1 MKFEDFG
8 LNETLL
14 DALFYMNFEEA
25 TEIQEKAIPHILDG
39 KDLIGCAQTGT
50 GKTAAFVLPTLNQ
63 VAEEQSDGVQVLILC
78 PTRELA
84 IQIDQQIQGIAYFTN
99 ASCYPVYG
107 GGDGVSWEAEADA
120 LKGGADII
128 VATPGRLLAHI
139 ARGYVKFD
147 TVKHLILDEAD
158 RMLDIGFYDDI
169 IKIIKQIPED
179 RQSLMFSATMAPKI
193 RDLAKQILKDPEE
206 ISVAISKPAEG
217 VTQKVYMAHE
227 SQKVALVRHI
237 LGDKEDFH
245 AIIIFCSTKKKVE
258 QLARKLTQKGYSCQG
273 ISSDYEQEAREEAL
287 SDFRSGKTRIMVAT
301 DVMSRGIDIKGID
314 LVVNYDV
321 PGDAE
326 DYVHRIGRT
335 ARAKTEGMAVT
346 LVSEDDMFKFSRI
359 ERLIERTLDK
369 EQPPAELGEGPQW
382 EEPRKGKKGRGS
394 SRPSGRSSRDG
405 DKKGRGNRKGGQR
418 SDRAPKAEGAVAG
431 SSGPNSEGSKAS
443 SGERKNDRRNDRSKG
458 KSREK
463 KPKTKYRL
471 LFESL
476 PNPKKGKLATPMPE
490 EVKAESKD

>member
-1 MKFEDFG
+1 MKKFTDFG

-14 DALFYMNFEEA
+14 DALSYMNFEEA
-25 TEIQEKAIPHILDG
+25 TEIQEKAIPTILEG

-84 IQIDQQIQGIAYFTN
+84 VQIEQQIQGIAYFTN
-99 ASCYPVYG
+99 ASCYAVYG
-107 GGDGVSWEAEADA
+107 GGDGVSWEGEADA

-169 IKIIKQIPED
+169 IKIIKTLPDE
-179 RQSLMFSATMAPKI
+179 RQSLMFSATMATKI
-193 RDLAKQILKDPEE
+193 RQLAKQILKNPEE

-217 VTQKVYMAHE
+217 VTQKVIMAHE
-227 SQKVALVRHI
+227 EQKVAVVQHV
-237 LGDKEDFH
+237 LGDKDDFNS
-245 AIIIFCSTKKKVE
+245 IIIFCSTKKKVE
-258 QLARKLTQKGYSCQG
+258 RLARKLKQKGYSCQG

-287 SDFRSGKTRIMVAT
+287 RDFRSGKTRIMVAT

-314 LVVNYDV
+314 LVMNYDV

-346 LVSEDDMFKFSRI
+346 LISQEDMFKFSKI
-359 ERLIERTLDK
+359 ERLIDRELEKD
-369 EQPPAELGEGPQW
+369 QPPTSIGIGPQW
-382 EEPRKGKKGRGS
+382 
-394 SRPSGRSSRDG
+394 RS
-405 DKKGRGNRKGGQR
+405 
-418 SDRAPKAEGAVAG
+418 P
-431 SSGPNSEGSKAS
+431 
-443 SGERKNDRRNDRSKG
+443 ERRSKG
-458 KSREK
+458 RKGQSNKKADSVKSDRSHKGSKPSKKREERK
-463 KPKTKYRL
+463 KEKSKNRL
-471 LFESL
+471 LYEAL
-476 PNPKKGKLATPMPE
+476 PNPKK
-490 EVKAESKD
+490 

>member
-1 MKFEDFG
+1 MKKFTDFG

-14 DALFYMNFEEA
+14 DALSYMNFEEA
-25 TEIQEKAIPHILDG
+25 TEIQEKAIPTILEG

-84 IQIDQQIQGIAYFTN
+84 VQIEQQIQGIAYFTN
-99 ASCYPVYG
+99 ASCYAVYG
-107 GGDGVSWEAEADA
+107 GGDGVSWEGEADA

-169 IKIIKQIPED
+169 IKIIKTLPDE
-179 RQSLMFSATMAPKI
+179 RQSLMFSATMATKI
-193 RDLAKQILKDPEE
+193 RQLAKQILKNPEE

-217 VTQKVYMAHE
+217 VTQKVIMAHE
-227 SQKVALVRHI
+227 EQKVAVVQHV
-237 LGDKEDFH
+237 LGDKDDFNS
-245 AIIIFCSTKKKVE
+245 IIIFCSTKKKVE
-258 QLARKLTQKGYSCQG
+258 RLARKLKQKGYSCQG

-287 SDFRSGKTRIMVAT
+287 RDFRSGKTRIMVAT

-314 LVVNYDV
+314 LVMNYDV

-346 LVSEDDMFKFSRI
+346 LISQEDMFKFSKI
-359 ERLIERTLDK
+359 ERLIDRELEKD
-369 EQPPAELGEGPQW
+369 QPPISIGIGPQW
-382 EEPRKGKKGRGS
+382 
-394 SRPSGRSSRDG
+394 RS
-405 DKKGRGNRKGGQR
+405 
-418 SDRAPKAEGAVAG
+418 P
-431 SSGPNSEGSKAS
+431 
-443 SGERKNDRRNDRSKG
+443 ERRSKG
-458 KSREK
+458 RKGQSNKKADSVKSDKSNKGSKPSKKREERK
-463 KPKTKYRL
+463 KEKSKNRL
-471 LFESL
+471 LYEAL
-476 PNPKKGKLATPMPE
+476 PNPKK
-490 EVKAESKD
+490 

>member
-1 MKFEDFG
+1 
-8 LNETLL
+8 
-14 DALFYMNFEEA
+14 MNFEEA
-25 TEIQEKAIPHILDG
+25 TEIQEKAIPTILEG

-84 IQIDQQIQGIAYFTN
+84 VQIEQQIQGIAYFTN
-99 ASCYPVYG
+99 ASCYAVYG
-107 GGDGVSWEAEADA
+107 GGDGVSWEGEADA

-147 TVKHLILDEAD
+147 TVRHLILDEAD

-169 IKIIKQIPED
+169 IKIIKTLPDE
-179 RQSLMFSATMAPKI
+179 RQSLMFSATMATKI
-193 RDLAKQILKDPEE
+193 RQLAKQILKNPEE

-217 VTQKVYMAHE
+217 VTQKVIMAHE
-227 SQKVALVRHI
+227 EQKVALVQHV
-237 LGDKEDFH
+237 LGDKDDFN

-258 QLARKLTQKGYSCQG
+258 RLARKLKQKGYSCQG

-287 SDFRSGKTRIMVAT
+287 RDFRSGKTRIMVAT

-314 LVVNYDV
+314 LVINYDV

-346 LVSEDDMFKFSRI
+346 LISQEDMFKFSKI
-359 ERLIERTLDK
+359 ERLIERELEKD
-369 EQPPAELGEGPQW
+369 QPPESFGIGPQW
-382 EEPRKGKKGRGS
+382 RSPERKSKGRKVQS
-394 SRPSGRSSRDG
+394 IKKTDSAKPDRSSQASKPSKQ
-405 DKKGRGNRKGGQR
+405 KKQRK
-418 SDRAPKAEGAVAG
+418 KEK
-431 SSGPNSEGSKAS
+431 SK
-443 SGERKNDRRNDRSKG
+443 N
-458 KSREK
+458 
-463 KPKTKYRL
+463 RL
-471 LFESL
+471 LYEAL
-476 PNPKKGKLATPMPE
+476 PNPKI
-490 EVKAESKD
+490 

>member
-1 MKFEDFG
+1 MKFTDFN
-8 LNETLL
+8 LSDTIL
-14 DALFYMNFEEA
+14 DALFYMNFEDA
-25 TEIQEKAIPHILDG
+25 TEIQEKAIPLILQG

-63 VAEEQSDGVQVLILC
+63 IADAPSDGVQVLILC

-128 VATPGRLLAHI
+128 VATPGRLMAHM

-147 TVKHLILDEAD
+147 TVQHLILDEAD

-169 IKIIKQIPED
+169 MKIIKSLPQK

-193 RDLAKQILKDPEE
+193 RSLAKEILNKPEE
-206 ISVAISKPAEG
+206 VSVAISKPAEG
-217 VTQKVYMAHE
+217 VTQKVYLAHE
-227 SQKVALVRHI
+227 EQKVALVRHI
-237 LGDKEDFH
+237 LGDKDDFQS
-245 AIIIFCSTKKKVE
+245 IIIFCSTKKKVE
-258 QLARKLTQKGYSCQG
+258 KLARTLHQKGYACQG
-273 ISSDYEQEAREEAL
+273 ISSDYEQEQREEAL
-287 SDFRSGKTRIMVAT
+287 SDFRSGKIRIMVAT

-314 LVVNYDV
+314 LVINYDV

-346 LVSEDDMFKFSRI
+346 LVCPDEMYKFSKI
-359 ERLIERTLDK
+359 ERLIERELDK
-369 EQPPAELGEGPQW
+369 EQPPKTLGPGPEW
-382 EEPRKGKKGRGS
+382 REPQREKGRGAKKLQGRRS
-394 SRPSGRSSRDG
+394 AVRPEGKNHQDLRRI
-405 DKKGRGNRKGGQR
+405 KPLIRIILLMENR
-418 SDRAPKAEGAVAG
+418 
-431 SSGPNSEGSKAS
+431 
-443 SGERKNDRRNDRSKG
+443 RKRKIENLVKRH
-458 KSREK
+458 
-463 KPKTKYRL
+463 RL
-471 LFESL
+471 STR
-476 PNPKKGKLATPMPE
+476 PYSMRCQT
-490 EVKAESKD
+490 

>member
-1 MKFEDFG
+1 MKKFTDFG

-25 TEIQEKAIPHILDG
+25 TEIQEKAIPTILEG

-63 VAEEQSDGVQVLILC
+63 LAEEVSEGVQALILC

-84 IQIDQQIQGIAYFTN
+84 VQIDQQIQGIAYFTN
-99 ASCYPVYG
+99 ASCFAVYG
-107 GGDGVSWEAEADA
+107 GGDGVSWEQEADA
-120 LKGGADII
+120 LKGGADVI

-158 RMLDIGFYDDI
+158 RMLDIGFHDDI
-169 IKIIKQIPED
+169 LKIIKELPQK

-193 RDLAKQILKDPEE
+193 RQLAKQILNDPDE

-217 VTQKVYMAHE
+217 VTQKVYLAFE
-227 SQKVALVRHI
+227 EQKVALVRDV
-237 LGDKEDFH
+237 LGDKDDFKS
-245 AIIIFCSTKKKVE
+245 IIVFCSTKKKVE
-258 QLARKLTQKGYSCQG
+258 KLARTLQKKGYACQG

-287 SDFRSGKTRIMVAT
+287 RDFRSGKTRIMVAT

-314 LVVNYDV
+314 LVVNFDV

-346 LVSEDDMFKFSRI
+346 LVSPDDMFKFSKI
-359 ERLIERTLDK
+359 EQLIDRELEK
-369 EQPPAELGEGPQW
+369 LQPPSELGEGPQW
-382 EEPRKGKKGRGS
+382 RGAGKGKGGSRGPKSASKKGQKQVSDEKKS
-394 SRPSGRSSRDG
+394 SSDRSLESKDRSS
-405 DKKGRGNRKGGQR
+405 KK
-418 SDRAPKAEGAVAG
+418 AP
-431 SSGPNSEGSKAS
+431 S
-443 SGERKNDRRNDRSKG
+443 
-458 KSREK
+458 EK
-463 KPKTKYRL
+463 KPRVKTPTKYRL
-471 LFESL
+471 MYDAL
-476 PNPKKGKLATPMPE
+476 PNPKKGKPAGSIPSSSPAPE
-490 EVKAESKD
+490 AAAKTAEEGQE

>member
-1 MKFEDFG
+1 MKFTDFN
-8 LNETLL
+8 LNDTIL

-25 TEIQEKAIPHILDG
+25 TEIQIKAIPTILAG

-63 VAEEQSDGVQVLILC
+63 IADAPSDGVQVLILC

-128 VATPGRLLAHI
+128 VATPGRLMAHM

-147 TVKHLILDEAD
+147 TVQHLILDEAD

-169 IKIIKQIPED
+169 IKIIKSLPEK

-193 RDLAKQILKDPEE
+193 RSLAKEILNEPEE

-217 VTQKVYMAHE
+217 VTQKVYLAHE
-227 SQKVALVRHI
+227 EQKVALVRHI
-237 LGDKEDFH
+237 LGDKDDFQS
-245 AIIIFCSTKKKVE
+245 IIIFCSTKKKVE
-258 QLARKLTQKGYSCQG
+258 KLARTLHQKGYACQG
-273 ISSDYEQEAREEAL
+273 ISSDYEQEQREEAL

-314 LVVNYDV
+314 LVINYDV

-346 LVSEDDMFKFSRI
+346 LVCPDDMFKFSKI
-359 ERLIERTLDK
+359 EQLIERELDK
-369 EQPPAELGEGPQW
+369 DQPPKTLGPGPEW
-382 EEPRKGKKGRGS
+382 REPHRGKKGRGAKK
-394 SRPSGRSSRDG
+394 PQGRKSEAKPQE
-405 DKKGRGNRKGGQR
+405 KKSPR
-418 SDRAPKAEGAVAG
+418 RAKNEGTEQ
-431 SSGPNSEGSKAS
+431 PNSNDRKPQEKK
-443 SGERKNDRRNDRSKG
+443 ERKPRKKTPSK
-458 KSREK
+458 
-463 KPKTKYRL
+463 YQVM
-471 LFESL
+471 FDAL
-476 PNPKKGKLATPMPE
+476 PNPKGEA
-490 EVKAESKD
+490 

>member
-1 MKFEDFG
+1 MKFSEFK
-8 LNETLL
+8 LNETIL

-25 TEIQEKAIPHILDG
+25 TEIQIKAIPTILDG

-63 VAEEQSDGVQVLILC
+63 IADAPSDGVQVLILC

-99 ASCYPVYG
+99 SSCYPVYG

-128 VATPGRLLAHI
+128 VATPGRLMAHM

-169 IKIIKQIPED
+169 IKIIQALPVE

-193 RDLAKQILKDPEE
+193 RSLAKEILHNPEE
-206 ISVAISKPAEG
+206 ISVAISKPADG
-217 VTQKVYMAHE
+217 VTQKVYLAHE
-227 SQKVALVRHI
+227 EQKVALVRHV
-237 LGDKEDFH
+237 LGDKDDFQS
-245 AIIIFCSTKKKVE
+245 IIVFCSTKKKVE
-258 QLARKLTQKGYSCQG
+258 KLARTLLQKGYSCQG
-273 ISSDYEQEAREEAL
+273 ISSDYEQDAREEAL
-287 SDFRSGKTRIMVAT
+287 RDFRSGKIRIMVAT

-314 LVVNYDV
+314 LVINYDV

-335 ARAKTEGMAVT
+335 ARAKTEGMAIT
-346 LVSEDDMFKFSRI
+346 LVSADDMFKFSKI
-359 ERLIERTLDK
+359 ERLIDRELEK
-369 EQPPAELGEGPQW
+369 EQPPKEIGEGPEWRDPQAKGKGRSRSQTKGNSDRNKSRG
-382 EEPRKGKKGRGS
+382 EHKKSDRKSEPR
-394 SRPSGRSSRDG
+394 
-405 DKKGRGNRKGGQR
+405 
-418 SDRAPKAEGAVAG
+418 V
-431 SSGPNSEGSKAS
+431 
-443 SGERKNDRRNDRSKG
+443 
-458 KSREK
+458 EK
-463 KPKTKYRL
+463 KSENNPTTNGSEPVKKSSKKRPPSKYQL
-471 LFESL
+471 LFDAL
-476 PNPKKGKLATPMPE
+476 PNPKLEKGEK
-490 EVKAESKD
+490 

>member
-1 MKFEDFG
+1 MKKFTDFG

-14 DALFYMNFEEA
+14 EALSYMNFEEA
-25 TEIQEKAIPHILDG
+25 TEIQEKAIPTILEG

-84 IQIDQQIQGIAYFTN
+84 VQIEQQIQGIAYFTN
-99 ASCYPVYG
+99 ASCYAVYG
-107 GGDGVSWEAEADA
+107 GGDGVSWEGEADA

-158 RMLDIGFYDDI
+158 RLLDIGFYDDI
-169 IKIIKQIPED
+169 IKIIKTLPDE
-179 RQSLMFSATMAPKI
+179 RQSLMFSATMATKI
-193 RDLAKQILKDPEE
+193 RQLAKQILKNPEE

-217 VTQKVYMAHE
+217 VTQKVIMAHE
-227 SQKVALVRHI
+227 EQKVAVVQHV
-237 LGDKEDFH
+237 LGDKDDFNS
-245 AIIIFCSTKKKVE
+245 IIIFCSTKKKVE
-258 QLARKLTQKGYSCQG
+258 RLARKLMQKGYSCQG

-287 SDFRSGKTRIMVAT
+287 RDFRSGKTRIMVAT

-314 LVVNYDV
+314 LVMNYDV

-346 LVSEDDMFKFSRI
+346 LISQEDMFKFSKI
-359 ERLIERTLDK
+359 ERLIDRELEKD
-369 EQPPAELGEGPQW
+369 QPPISIGIGPQW
-382 EEPRKGKKGRGS
+382 
-394 SRPSGRSSRDG
+394 RS
-405 DKKGRGNRKGGQR
+405 
-418 SDRAPKAEGAVAG
+418 P
-431 SSGPNSEGSKAS
+431 
-443 SGERKNDRRNDRSKG
+443 ERRSKG
-458 KSREK
+458 RKGQSNKKADSVKSDRSNKGSKPSKQREERK
-463 KPKTKYRL
+463 KEKSKNRL
-471 LFESL
+471 LYEAL
-476 PNPKKGKLATPMPE
+476 PNPKK
-490 EVKAESKD
+490 

>member
-1 MKFEDFG
+1 MKKFTDFG

-14 DALFYMNFEEA
+14 DALSYMNFEEA
-25 TEIQEKAIPHILDG
+25 TEIQEKAIPTILEG

-84 IQIDQQIQGIAYFTN
+84 VQIEQQIQGIAYFTN
-99 ASCYPVYG
+99 ASCYAVYG
-107 GGDGVSWEAEADA
+107 GGDGVSWEGEADA

-169 IKIIKQIPED
+169 IKIIKTLPDE
-179 RQSLMFSATMAPKI
+179 RQSLMFSATMATKI
-193 RDLAKQILKDPEE
+193 RQLAKQILKNPEE

-217 VTQKVYMAHE
+217 VTQKVIMAHE
-227 SQKVALVRHI
+227 EQKVAVVQHV
-237 LGDKEDFH
+237 LGDKDDFNS
-245 AIIIFCSTKKKVE
+245 IIIFCSTKKKVE
-258 QLARKLTQKGYSCQG
+258 RLARKLKQKGYSCQG

-287 SDFRSGKTRIMVAT
+287 RDFRSGKTRIMVAT

-314 LVVNYDV
+314 LVMNYDV

-346 LVSEDDMFKFSRI
+346 LISQEDMFKFSKI
-359 ERLIERTLDK
+359 ERLIDRELDK
-369 EQPPAELGEGPQW
+369 DQPPKSIGVGPQW
-382 EEPRKGKKGRGS
+382 
-394 SRPSGRSSRDG
+394 RS
-405 DKKGRGNRKGGQR
+405 
-418 SDRAPKAEGAVAG
+418 P
-431 SSGPNSEGSKAS
+431 
-443 SGERKNDRRNDRSKG
+443 ERRSKG
-458 KSREK
+458 RKGPGNKKTTSAKSDKPYQGDKSRKPKEEK
-463 KPKTKYRL
+463 KKEKSKNRL
-471 LFESL
+471 LFEAL
-476 PNPKKGKLATPMPE
+476 PNPKK
-490 EVKAESKD
+490 

>member
-1 MKFEDFG
+1 MKKFTDFG

-14 DALFYMNFEEA
+14 NALSYMNFEEA
-25 TEIQEKAIPHILDG
+25 TEIQEKAIPTILEG

-84 IQIDQQIQGIAYFTN
+84 VQIEQQIQGIAYFTN
-99 ASCYPVYG
+99 ASCYAVYG
-107 GGDGVSWEAEADA
+107 GGDGVSWEGEADA

-147 TVKHLILDEAD
+147 TVRHLILDEAD
-158 RMLDIGFYDDI
+158 RMVDIGFYDDI
-169 IKIIKQIPED
+169 IKIIKTLPDE
-179 RQSLMFSATMAPKI
+179 RQSLMFSATMATKI
-193 RDLAKQILKDPEE
+193 RQLAKQILKNPEE

-217 VTQKVYMAHE
+217 VTQKVIMAHE
-227 SQKVALVRHI
+227 EQKVSLVQHV
-237 LGDKEDFH
+237 LGDKDDFN

-258 QLARKLTQKGYSCQG
+258 RLARKLKQKGYSCQG

-287 SDFRSGKTRIMVAT
+287 RDFRSGKTRIMVAT

-314 LVVNYDV
+314 LVINYDV

-346 LVSEDDMFKFSRI
+346 LISQEDMFKFTKI
-359 ERLIERTLDK
+359 ERLIDRELEKD
-369 EQPPAELGEGPQW
+369 QPPESFGIGPQW
-382 EEPRKGKKGRGS
+382 RSPERKSKGRKVQS
-394 SRPSGRSSRDG
+394 IKNTDSAKPDRSSQVSKPSKQ
-405 DKKGRGNRKGGQR
+405 KK
-418 SDRAPKAEGAVAG
+418 
-431 SSGPNSEGSKAS
+431 
-443 SGERKNDRRNDRSKG
+443 ERKKEKSKN
-458 KSREK
+458 
-463 KPKTKYRL
+463 RL
-471 LFESL
+471 LYEAL
-476 PNPKKGKLATPMPE
+476 PNPKSQIKKPT
-490 EVKAESKD
+490 

>member
-1 MKFEDFG
+1 MKKFTDFG

-14 DALFYMNFEEA
+14 EALSYMNFEEA
-25 TEIQEKAIPHILDG
+25 TEIQEKAIPTILGG

-84 IQIDQQIQGIAYFTN
+84 VQIEQQIQGIAYFTN
-99 ASCYPVYG
+99 ASCYAVYG
-107 GGDGVSWEAEADA
+107 GGDGVSWEGEADA

-169 IKIIKQIPED
+169 IKIIKTLPDE
-179 RQSLMFSATMAPKI
+179 RQSLMFSATMATKI
-193 RDLAKQILKDPEE
+193 RQLAKQILKNPEE

-217 VTQKVYMAHE
+217 VTQKVIMAHE
-227 SQKVALVRHI
+227 EQKVAVVQHV
-237 LGDKEDFH
+237 LGDKDDFNS
-245 AIIIFCSTKKKVE
+245 IIIFCSTKKKVE
-258 QLARKLTQKGYSCQG
+258 RLARKLMQKGYSCQG

-287 SDFRSGKTRIMVAT
+287 RDFRSGKTRIMVAT

-314 LVVNYDV
+314 LVMNYDV

-346 LVSEDDMFKFSRI
+346 LISQEDMFKFSKI
-359 ERLIERTLDK
+359 ERLIDRELEKD
-369 EQPPAELGEGPQW
+369 QPPISIGIGPQW
-382 EEPRKGKKGRGS
+382 
-394 SRPSGRSSRDG
+394 RS
-405 DKKGRGNRKGGQR
+405 
-418 SDRAPKAEGAVAG
+418 P
-431 SSGPNSEGSKAS
+431 
-443 SGERKNDRRNDRSKG
+443 ERRSKG
-458 KSREK
+458 RKGQSNKKADSVKSDRSNKGSKPSKQREERK
-463 KPKTKYRL
+463 KEKSKNRL
-471 LFESL
+471 LYEAL
-476 PNPKKGKLATPMPE
+476 PNPKK
-490 EVKAESKD
+490 

>member
-1 MKFEDFG
+1 MKKFTDFG

-14 DALFYMNFEEA
+14 DALSYMNFEEA
-25 TEIQEKAIPHILDG
+25 TEIQEKAIPTILEG

-84 IQIDQQIQGIAYFTN
+84 VQIEQQIQGIAYFTN
-99 ASCYPVYG
+99 ASCYAVYG
-107 GGDGVSWEAEADA
+107 GGDGVSWEGEADA

-169 IKIIKQIPED
+169 IKIIKTLPDE
-179 RQSLMFSATMAPKI
+179 RQSLMFSATMATKI
-193 RDLAKQILKDPEE
+193 RQLAKQILKNPEE

-217 VTQKVYMAHE
+217 VTQKVIMAHE
-227 SQKVALVRHI
+227 EQKVAVVQHV
-237 LGDKEDFH
+237 LGDKDDFNS
-245 AIIIFCSTKKKVE
+245 IIIFCSTKKKVE
-258 QLARKLTQKGYSCQG
+258 RLARKLMQKGYSCQG

-287 SDFRSGKTRIMVAT
+287 RDFRSGKTRIMVAT

-314 LVVNYDV
+314 LVMNYDV

-346 LVSEDDMFKFSRI
+346 LISQEDMFKFSKI
-359 ERLIERTLDK
+359 ERLIDRELDK
-369 EQPPAELGEGPQW
+369 DQPPKSIGMGPQW
-382 EEPRKGKKGRGS
+382 
-394 SRPSGRSSRDG
+394 RS
-405 DKKGRGNRKGGQR
+405 
-418 SDRAPKAEGAVAG
+418 P
-431 SSGPNSEGSKAS
+431 
-443 SGERKNDRRNDRSKG
+443 ERRSKG
-458 KSREK
+458 RKGQSNKKADSVKSDRLNKGSKPSKKREERK
-463 KPKTKYRL
+463 KEKSKNRL
-471 LFESL
+471 LYEAL
-476 PNPKKGKLATPMPE
+476 PNPKK
-490 EVKAESKD
+490 

>member
-1 MKFEDFG
+1 MKKFTDFG

-14 DALFYMNFEEA
+14 DALSYMNFEEA
-25 TEIQEKAIPHILDG
+25 TEIQEKAIPTILEG

-84 IQIDQQIQGIAYFTN
+84 VQIEQQIQGIAYFTN
-99 ASCYPVYG
+99 ASCYAVYG
-107 GGDGVSWEAEADA
+107 GGDGVSWEGEADA

-169 IKIIKQIPED
+169 IKIIKTLPDE
-179 RQSLMFSATMAPKI
+179 RQSLMFSATMATKI
-193 RDLAKQILKDPEE
+193 RQLAKQILKTPVE

-217 VTQKVYMAHE
+217 VTQKVIMAHE
-227 SQKVALVRHI
+227 EQKVAVVQHV
-237 LGDKEDFH
+237 LGDKDDFNS
-245 AIIIFCSTKKKVE
+245 IIIFCSTKKKVE
-258 QLARKLTQKGYSCQG
+258 RLARKLKQKGYSCQG

-287 SDFRSGKTRIMVAT
+287 RDFRSGKTRIMVAT

-314 LVVNYDV
+314 LVMNYDV

-346 LVSEDDMFKFSRI
+346 LISQEDMFKFSKI
-359 ERLIERTLDK
+359 ERLIDRELEKD
-369 EQPPAELGEGPQW
+369 QPPISVGIGPQW
-382 EEPRKGKKGRGS
+382 
-394 SRPSGRSSRDG
+394 RS
-405 DKKGRGNRKGGQR
+405 
-418 SDRAPKAEGAVAG
+418 P
-431 SSGPNSEGSKAS
+431 
-443 SGERKNDRRNDRSKG
+443 ERRSKG
-458 KSREK
+458 RKGQSNKKADSVKSDKSNKGSKPNKKREERK
-463 KPKTKYRL
+463 KEKSKNRL
-471 LFESL
+471 LYEAL
-476 PNPKKGKLATPMPE
+476 PNPKK
-490 EVKAESKD
+490 

>member
-1 MKFEDFG
+1 MKKFTDFG

-14 DALFYMNFEEA
+14 EALSYMNFEEA
-25 TEIQEKAIPHILDG
+25 TEIQEKAIPTILEG

-84 IQIDQQIQGIAYFTN
+84 VQIEQQIQGIAYFTN
-99 ASCYPVYG
+99 ASCYAVYG
-107 GGDGVSWEAEADA
+107 GGDGVSWEGEADA

-169 IKIIKQIPED
+169 IKIIKTLPDE
-179 RQSLMFSATMAPKI
+179 RQSLMFSATMATKI
-193 RDLAKQILKDPEE
+193 RQLAKQILKNPEE

-217 VTQKVYMAHE
+217 VTQKVIMAHE
-227 SQKVALVRHI
+227 EQKVAVVQHV
-237 LGDKEDFH
+237 LGDKDDFNS
-245 AIIIFCSTKKKVE
+245 IIIFCSTKKKVE
-258 QLARKLTQKGYSCQG
+258 RLARKLMQKGYSCQG

-287 SDFRSGKTRIMVAT
+287 RDFRSGKTRIMVAT

-314 LVVNYDV
+314 LVMNYDV

-346 LVSEDDMFKFSRI
+346 LISQEDMFKFSKI
-359 ERLIERTLDK
+359 ERLIDRELEKD
-369 EQPPAELGEGPQW
+369 QPPISIGIGPQW
-382 EEPRKGKKGRGS
+382 
-394 SRPSGRSSRDG
+394 RS
-405 DKKGRGNRKGGQR
+405 
-418 SDRAPKAEGAVAG
+418 P
-431 SSGPNSEGSKAS
+431 
-443 SGERKNDRRNDRSKG
+443 ERRSKG
-458 KSREK
+458 RKGQSNKKADSVKSDKSNKGSKPSKKREERK
-463 KPKTKYRL
+463 KEKSKNRL
-471 LFESL
+471 LYEAL
-476 PNPKKGKLATPMPE
+476 PNPKK
-490 EVKAESKD
+490 

>member
-1 MKFEDFG
+1 MKFTDFN
-8 LNETLL
+8 LSDTIL
-14 DALFYMNFEEA
+14 DALFYMNFEDA
-25 TEIQEKAIPHILDG
+25 TEIQEKAIPLILEG

-63 VAEEQSDGVQVLILC
+63 IADAPSDGVQVLILC

-128 VATPGRLLAHI
+128 VATPGRLMAHM

-147 TVKHLILDEAD
+147 TVQHLILDEAD

-169 IKIIKQIPED
+169 MKIIKSLPQK

-193 RDLAKQILKDPEE
+193 RSLAKEILNKPEE
-206 ISVAISKPAEG
+206 VSVAISKPAEG
-217 VTQKVYMAHE
+217 VTQKVYLAHE
-227 SQKVALVRHI
+227 EQKVALVRNI
-237 LGDKEDFH
+237 LGDKDDFQS
-245 AIIIFCSTKKKVE
+245 IIIFCSTKKKVE
-258 QLARKLTQKGYSCQG
+258 KLARTLHQKGYACQG
-273 ISSDYEQEAREEAL
+273 ISSDYEQEQREEAL

-314 LVVNYDV
+314 LVINYDV

-346 LVSEDDMFKFSRI
+346 LVCPDEMYKFSKI
-359 ERLIERTLDK
+359 ERLIERELDK
-369 EQPPAELGEGPQW
+369 EQPPKTLGPGPEW
-382 EEPRKGKKGRGS
+382 REPQRGKKGRGAKKPQGRRSEVRPEGKKS
-394 SRPSGRSSRDG
+394 SRPAKNKAP
-405 DKKGRGNRKGGQR
+405 DKDH
-418 SDRAPKAEGAVAG
+418 SFD
-431 SSGPNSEGSKAS
+431 
-443 SGERKNDRRNDRSKG
+443 G
-458 KSREK
+458 KSQEK
-463 KPKTKYRL
+463 KDRKPRKKAPSKYQTI
-471 LFESL
+471 FNAL
-476 PNPKKGKLATPMPE
+476 PNPKGT
-490 EVKAESKD
+490 V

>member
-1 MKFEDFG
+1 MKKFTDFG

-14 DALFYMNFEEA
+14 EALSYMNFEEA
-25 TEIQEKAIPHILDG
+25 TEIQEKAIPTILEG

-84 IQIDQQIQGIAYFTN
+84 VQIEQQIQGIAYFTN
-99 ASCYPVYG
+99 ASCYAVYG
-107 GGDGVSWEAEADA
+107 GGDGVSWEGEADA

-169 IKIIKQIPED
+169 IKIIKTLPDE
-179 RQSLMFSATMAPKI
+179 RQSLMFSATMATKI
-193 RDLAKQILKDPEE
+193 RQLAKQILKNPEE

-217 VTQKVYMAHE
+217 VTQKVIMAHE
-227 SQKVALVRHI
+227 EQKVAVVQHV
-237 LGDKEDFH
+237 LGDKEDFNS
-245 AIIIFCSTKKKVE
+245 IIIFCSTKKKVE
-258 QLARKLTQKGYSCQG
+258 RLARKLKQKGYSCQG

-287 SDFRSGKTRIMVAT
+287 RDFRSGKTRIMVAT

-314 LVVNYDV
+314 LVMNYDV

-335 ARAKTEGMAVT
+335 ARAKTEGRAVT
-346 LVSEDDMFKFSRI
+346 LISQEDMFKFSKI
-359 ERLIERTLDK
+359 ERLIDRELEKD
-369 EQPPAELGEGPQW
+369 QPPISIGIGPQW
-382 EEPRKGKKGRGS
+382 RSPERRSNGRKGQSNKKADS
-394 SRPSGRSSRDG
+394 V
-405 DKKGRGNRKGGQR
+405 K
-418 SDRAPKAEGAVAG
+418 SDRLNK
-431 SSGPNSEGSKAS
+431 GSKPS
-443 SGERKNDRRNDRSKG
+443 KKREERKKEKSKN
-458 KSREK
+458 
-463 KPKTKYRL
+463 RL
-471 LFESL
+471 LYEAL
-476 PNPKKGKLATPMPE
+476 PNPKK
-490 EVKAESKD
+490 

>member
-1 MKFEDFG
+1 MKKFTDFG

-14 DALFYMNFEEA
+14 DALSYMNFEEA
-25 TEIQEKAIPHILDG
+25 TEIQEKAIPTILEG

-84 IQIDQQIQGIAYFTN
+84 VQIEQQIQGIAYFTN
-99 ASCYPVYG
+99 ASCYAVYG
-107 GGDGVSWEAEADA
+107 GGDGVSWEGEADA

-158 RMLDIGFYDDI
+158 RMLYIGFYDDI
-169 IKIIKQIPED
+169 IKIIKTLPDE
-179 RQSLMFSATMAPKI
+179 RQSLMFSATMATKI
-193 RDLAKQILKDPEE
+193 RQLAKQILKNPEE

-217 VTQKVYMAHE
+217 VTQKVIMAHE
-227 SQKVALVRHI
+227 EQKVAVVQHV
-237 LGDKEDFH
+237 LGDKDDFNS
-245 AIIIFCSTKKKVE
+245 IIIFCSTKKKVE
-258 QLARKLTQKGYSCQG
+258 RLARKLKQKGYSCKG

-287 SDFRSGKTRIMVAT
+287 RDFRSGKTRIMVAT

-314 LVVNYDV
+314 LVMNYDV

-346 LVSEDDMFKFSRI
+346 LISQEDMFKFSKI
-359 ERLIERTLDK
+359 
-369 EQPPAELGEGPQW
+369 
-382 EEPRKGKKGRGS
+382 
-394 SRPSGRSSRDG
+394 
-405 DKKGRGNRKGGQR
+405 
-418 SDRAPKAEGAVAG
+418 
-431 SSGPNSEGSKAS
+431 
-443 SGERKNDRRNDRSKG
+443 
-458 KSREK
+458 
-463 KPKTKYRL
+463 
-471 LFESL
+471 
-476 PNPKKGKLATPMPE
+476 
-490 EVKAESKD
+490 

>member
-1 MKFEDFG
+1 MKKFTDFG

-14 DALFYMNFEEA
+14 DALSYMNFEEA
-25 TEIQEKAIPHILDG
+25 TEIQEKAIPTILEG

-84 IQIDQQIQGIAYFTN
+84 VQIEQQIQGIAYFTN
-99 ASCYPVYG
+99 ASCYAVYG
-107 GGDGVSWEAEADA
+107 GGDGVSWEGEADA

-169 IKIIKQIPED
+169 IKIIKTLPDE
-179 RQSLMFSATMAPKI
+179 RQSLMFSATMATKI
-193 RDLAKQILKDPEE
+193 RQLAKQILKNPEE

-217 VTQKVYMAHE
+217 VTQKVIMAHE
-227 SQKVALVRHI
+227 EQKVAVVQHV
-237 LGDKEDFH
+237 LGDKDDFNS
-245 AIIIFCSTKKKVE
+245 IIIFCSTKKKVE
-258 QLARKLTQKGYSCQG
+258 RLARKLKQKGYSCQG

-287 SDFRSGKTRIMVAT
+287 RDFRSGKTRIMVAT

-314 LVVNYDV
+314 LVMNYDV

-346 LVSEDDMFKFSRI
+346 LISQEDMFKFSKI
-359 ERLIERTLDK
+359 ERLIDRELEKD
-369 EQPPAELGEGPQW
+369 QPPISIGIGPQW
-382 EEPRKGKKGRGS
+382 
-394 SRPSGRSSRDG
+394 RS
-405 DKKGRGNRKGGQR
+405 
-418 SDRAPKAEGAVAG
+418 P
-431 SSGPNSEGSKAS
+431 
-443 SGERKNDRRNDRSKG
+443 ERRSKG
-458 KSREK
+458 RKGQSNKKADSVKSDRSHKGSKPSKKREERK
-463 KPKTKYRL
+463 KEKSKNRL
-471 LFESL
+471 LYEAL
-476 PNPKKGKLATPMPE
+476 PNPKK
-490 EVKAESKD
+490 

>member
-1 MKFEDFG
+1 
-8 LNETLL
+8 
-14 DALFYMNFEEA
+14 MNFDEA
-25 TEIQEKAIPHILDG
+25 TEIQEKAIPAILEG

-84 IQIDQQIQGIAYFTN
+84 VQIEQQIQGIAYFTN
-99 ASCYPVYG
+99 ASCYAVYG
-107 GGDGVSWEAEADA
+107 GGDGVSWEGEADA

-169 IKIIKQIPED
+169 IKIIKTLPDE
-179 RQSLMFSATMAPKI
+179 RQSLMFSATMASKI
-193 RDLAKQILKDPEE
+193 RQLAKQILNNPEE

-217 VTQKVYMAHE
+217 VTQKVIMAHE
-227 SQKVALVRHI
+227 EQKVAVVQHV
-237 LGDKEDFH
+237 LGDKDDFNS
-245 AIIIFCSTKKKVE
+245 IIIFCSTKKKVE
-258 QLARKLTQKGYSCQG
+258 RLARKLKQKGYSCQG

-287 SDFRSGKTRIMVAT
+287 RDFRSGKTRIMVAT

-314 LVVNYDV
+314 LVMNYDV

-335 ARAKTEGMAVT
+335 ARAKTKGMAVT
-346 LVSEDDMFKFSRI
+346 LISQDDMFKFSKI
-359 ERLIERTLDK
+359 ERLIDRELDK
-369 EQPPAELGEGPQW
+369 DPPPESIGEGPQW
-382 EEPRKGKKGRGS
+382 RTAERRGKGRKPSSSNKKLDS
-394 SRPSGRSSRDG
+394 SRPEKPRQESKSL
-405 DKKGRGNRKGGQR
+405 K
-418 SDRAPKAEGAVAG
+418 PKE
-431 SSGPNSEGSKAS
+431 
-443 SGERKNDRRNDRSKG
+443 ERKKEKSKN
-458 KSREK
+458 
-463 KPKTKYRL
+463 RL
-471 LFESL
+471 LYEAL
-476 PNPKKGKLATPMPE
+476 PNPKQ
-490 EVKAESKD
+490 

>member
-1 MKFEDFG
+1 
-8 LNETLL
+8 
-14 DALFYMNFEEA
+14 MNFEEA
-25 TEIQEKAIPHILDG
+25 TEIQEKAIPTILEG

-50 GKTAAFVLPTLNQ
+50 GKTAAFVLLTLNQ

-84 IQIDQQIQGIAYFTN
+84 VQIEQQIQGIAYFTN
-99 ASCYPVYG
+99 ASCYAVYG
-107 GGDGVSWEAEADA
+107 GGDGVSWEGEADA

-169 IKIIKQIPED
+169 IKIIKTLPDE
-179 RQSLMFSATMAPKI
+179 RQSLMFSATMATKI
-193 RDLAKQILKDPEE
+193 RQLAKQILKNPEE

-217 VTQKVYMAHE
+217 VTQKVIMAHE
-227 SQKVALVRHI
+227 EQKVAVVQHV
-237 LGDKEDFH
+237 LGDKDDFNS
-245 AIIIFCSTKKKVE
+245 IIIFCSTKKKVE
-258 QLARKLTQKGYSCQG
+258 RLARKLKQKGYSCQG

-287 SDFRSGKTRIMVAT
+287 RDFRSGKTRIMVAT

-314 LVVNYDV
+314 LVMNYDV

-346 LVSEDDMFKFSRI
+346 LISQEDMFKFSKI
-359 ERLIERTLDK
+359 ERLIDRELEKD
-369 EQPPAELGEGPQW
+369 QPPISIGIGPQW
-382 EEPRKGKKGRGS
+382 RSPERRSKGRGQS
-394 SRPSGRSSRDG
+394 NKKTDSVKS
-405 DKKGRGNRKGGQR
+405 DKSNK
-418 SDRAPKAEGAVAG
+418 
-431 SSGPNSEGSKAS
+431 GSKT
-443 SGERKNDRRNDRSKG
+443 E
-458 KSREK
+458 
-463 KPKTKYRL
+463 
-471 LFESL
+471 
-476 PNPKKGKLATPMPE
+476 
-490 EVKAESKD
+490 

>member
-1 MKFEDFG
+1 MKKFTDFG

-14 DALFYMNFEEA
+14 DALSYMNFDEA
-25 TEIQEKAIPHILDG
+25 TEIQEKAIPTILEG

-84 IQIDQQIQGIAYFTN
+84 VQIEQQIQGIAYFTN
-99 ASCYPVYG
+99 ASCYAVYG
-107 GGDGVSWEAEADA
+107 GGDGVSWEGEADA

-169 IKIIKQIPED
+169 IKIIKTLPDE
-179 RQSLMFSATMAPKI
+179 RQSLMFSATMATKI
-193 RDLAKQILKDPEE
+193 RQLAKQILKNPEE

-217 VTQKVYMAHE
+217 VTQKVIMAHE
-227 SQKVALVRHI
+227 EQKVALVQHV
-237 LGDKEDFH
+237 LGDKDDFN

-258 QLARKLTQKGYSCQG
+258 RLARKLKQKGYSCQG

-287 SDFRSGKTRIMVAT
+287 RDFRSGKTRIMVAT

-314 LVVNYDV
+314 LVINYDV

-346 LVSEDDMFKFSRI
+346 LISQEDMFKFSKI
-359 ERLIERTLDK
+359 ERLIERELEKD
-369 EQPPAELGEGPQW
+369 QPPESFGIGPQW
-382 EEPRKGKKGRGS
+382 RSPERKSKGRKVQS
-394 SRPSGRSSRDG
+394 IKKIDSAKPDRSSKVSKPSKQ
-405 DKKGRGNRKGGQR
+405 KK
-418 SDRAPKAEGAVAG
+418 
-431 SSGPNSEGSKAS
+431 
-443 SGERKNDRRNDRSKG
+443 ERKKEKSKN
-458 KSREK
+458 RQLYEA
-463 KPKTKYRL
+463 
-471 LFESL
+471 L
-476 PNPKKGKLATPMPE
+476 PNPK
-490 EVKAESKD
+490 S

>member
-1 MKFEDFG
+1 MKKFTDFG

-14 DALFYMNFEEA
+14 EALSYMNFEEA
-25 TEIQEKAIPHILDG
+25 TEIQEKAIPTILEG

-84 IQIDQQIQGIAYFTN
+84 VQIEQQIQGIAYFTN
-99 ASCYPVYG
+99 ASCYAVYG
-107 GGDGVSWEAEADA
+107 GGDGVSWEGEADA

-169 IKIIKQIPED
+169 IKIIKTLPDE
-179 RQSLMFSATMAPKI
+179 RQSLMFSATMATKI
-193 RDLAKQILKDPEE
+193 RQLAKQILKNPEE

-217 VTQKVYMAHE
+217 VTQKVIMAHE
-227 SQKVALVRHI
+227 EQKVAVVQHV
-237 LGDKEDFH
+237 LGDKDDFNS
-245 AIIIFCSTKKKVE
+245 IIIFCSTKKKVE
-258 QLARKLTQKGYSCQG
+258 RLARKLMQKGYSCQG

-287 SDFRSGKTRIMVAT
+287 RDFRSGKTRIMVAT

-314 LVVNYDV
+314 LVMNYDV

-346 LVSEDDMFKFSRI
+346 LISQEDMFKFSKI
-359 ERLIERTLDK
+359 ERLIDRELEKD
-369 EQPPAELGEGPQW
+369 QPPISIGIGPQW
-382 EEPRKGKKGRGS
+382 
-394 SRPSGRSSRDG
+394 RS
-405 DKKGRGNRKGGQR
+405 
-418 SDRAPKAEGAVAG
+418 P
-431 SSGPNSEGSKAS
+431 
-443 SGERKNDRRNDRSKG
+443 ERRSKG
-458 KSREK
+458 RKGQSNKKADSVKSDRSNKRSKPSKQREERK
-463 KPKTKYRL
+463 KEKSKNRL
-471 LFESL
+471 LYEAL
-476 PNPKKGKLATPMPE
+476 PNPKK
-490 EVKAESKD
+490 

>member
-1 MKFEDFG
+1 MKFTEFK
-8 LNETLL
+8 LNETIL

-25 TEIQEKAIPHILDG
+25 TEIQIKAIPTILEG

-63 VAEEQSDGVQVLILC
+63 IANSPSDGVQVLILC

-128 VATPGRLLAHI
+128 VATPGRLMAHM

-169 IKIIKQIPED
+169 IKIIKSLPEK
-179 RQSLMFSATMAPKI
+179 RQSLMFSATMASKI
-193 RDLAKQILKDPEE
+193 RSLAKEILNNPDE
-206 ISVAISKPAEG
+206 ISVAISKPADG
-217 VTQKVYMAHE
+217 VTQKVILAYE
-227 SQKVALVRHI
+227 EQKVAVVQEV
-237 LGDKEDFH
+237 LGDKDDFQS
-245 AIIIFCSTKKKVE
+245 IIVFCSTKKKVE
-258 QLARKLTQKGYSCQG
+258 KLARTLLKKGYSCQG
-273 ISSDYEQEAREEAL
+273 ISSDYEQDAREEAL
-287 SDFRSGKTRIMVAT
+287 RDFRSGKTRIMVAT

-314 LVVNYDV
+314 LVINFDV

-346 LVSEDDMFKFSRI
+346 LVSPDDMFKFSKI
-359 ERLIERTLDK
+359 ERLIDRELDK
-369 EQPPAELGEGPQW
+369 EQPSKTIGQGPEWSQTT
-382 EEPRKGKKGRGS
+382 RGKKGRGDKKPQGRRSDSKPQEKKS
-394 SRPSGRSSRDG
+394 SRPA
-405 DKKGRGNRKGGQR
+405 QH
-418 SDRAPKAEGAVAG
+418 EGAEK
-431 SSGPNSEGSKAS
+431 SHS
-443 SGERKNDRRNDRSKG
+443 NDG
-458 KSREK
+458 KSQEK
-463 KPKTKYRL
+463 KDRKPRKKAPSKYQVM
-471 LFESL
+471 FDAL
-476 PNPKKGKLATPMPE
+476 PNPKGGA
-490 EVKAESKD
+490 

>member
-1 MKFEDFG
+1 MKKFTDFG

-14 DALFYMNFEEA
+14 EALSYMNFDEA
-25 TEIQEKAIPHILDG
+25 TEIQEKAIPAILEG

-84 IQIDQQIQGIAYFTN
+84 VQIEQQIQGIAYFTN
-99 ASCYPVYG
+99 ASCYAVYG
-107 GGDGVSWEAEADA
+107 GGDGVSWEGEADA

-169 IKIIKQIPED
+169 IKIIKTLPDE
-179 RQSLMFSATMAPKI
+179 RQSLMFSATMASKI
-193 RDLAKQILKDPEE
+193 RQLAKQILNNPEE

-217 VTQKVYMAHE
+217 VTQKVIMAHE
-227 SQKVALVRHI
+227 EQKVAVVQHV
-237 LGDKEDFH
+237 LGDKDDFNS
-245 AIIIFCSTKKKVE
+245 IIIFCSTKKKVE
-258 QLARKLTQKGYSCQG
+258 RLARKLKQKGYSCQG

-287 SDFRSGKTRIMVAT
+287 RDFRSGKTRIMVAT

-314 LVVNYDV
+314 LVMNYDV

-346 LVSEDDMFKFSRI
+346 LISQDDMFKFSKI
-359 ERLIERTLDK
+359 ERLIDRELDK
-369 EQPPAELGEGPQW
+369 DPPPESIGEGPQW
-382 EEPRKGKKGRGS
+382 RTAERRGKGRKPSSSNKKLDS
-394 SRPSGRSSRDG
+394 SRPEKPR
-405 DKKGRGNRKGGQR
+405 Q
-418 SDRAPKAEGAVAG
+418 
-431 SSGPNSEGSKAS
+431 GSKS
-443 SGERKNDRRNDRSKG
+443 LKPKEERKKEKSKN
-458 KSREK
+458 
-463 KPKTKYRL
+463 RL
-471 LFESL
+471 LYEAL
-476 PNPKKGKLATPMPE
+476 PNPKQ
-490 EVKAESKD
+490 

>member
-1 MKFEDFG
+1 MKKFTDFG

-14 DALFYMNFEEA
+14 DALSYMNFEEA
-25 TEIQEKAIPHILDG
+25 TEIQEKAIPTILEG

-84 IQIDQQIQGIAYFTN
+84 VQIEQQIQGIAYFTN
-99 ASCYPVYG
+99 ASCYAVYG
-107 GGDGVSWEAEADA
+107 GGDGVSWEGEADA

-169 IKIIKQIPED
+169 IKIIKTLPDE
-179 RQSLMFSATMAPKI
+179 RQSLMFSATMATKI
-193 RDLAKQILKDPEE
+193 RQLAKQILKNPEE

-217 VTQKVYMAHE
+217 VTQKVIMTHE
-227 SQKVALVRHI
+227 EQKGAVVQHV
-237 LGDKEDFH
+237 LGDKDDFNS
-245 AIIIFCSTKKKVE
+245 IIIFCSTKKKVE
-258 QLARKLTQKGYSCQG
+258 RLARKLKQKGYSCQG

-287 SDFRSGKTRIMVAT
+287 RDFRSGKTRIMVAT

-314 LVVNYDV
+314 LVMNYDV

-346 LVSEDDMFKFSRI
+346 LISQEDMFKFSKI
-359 ERLIERTLDK
+359 ERLIDRELDK
-369 EQPPAELGEGPQW
+369 DQPPKSIGVGPQW
-382 EEPRKGKKGRGS
+382 RSPERRSKGRGQS
-394 SRPSGRSSRDG
+394 N
-405 DKKGRGNRKGGQR
+405 KKTNSVK
-418 SDRAPKAEGAVAG
+418 SDRSNK
-431 SSGPNSEGSKAS
+431 GSKPS
-443 SGERKNDRRNDRSKG
+443 KQREERKKEKSKN
-458 KSREK
+458 
-463 KPKTKYRL
+463 RL
-471 LFESL
+471 LYEAL
-476 PNPKKGKLATPMPE
+476 PNPKK
-490 EVKAESKD
+490 

>member
-1 MKFEDFG
+1 MKKFTDFG

-14 DALFYMNFEEA
+14 NALSYMNFEEA
-25 TEIQEKAIPHILDG
+25 TEIQEKAIPTILEG

-84 IQIDQQIQGIAYFTN
+84 VQIEQQIQGIAYFTN
-99 ASCYPVYG
+99 ASCYAVYG
-107 GGDGVSWEAEADA
+107 GGDGVSWEGEADA

-147 TVKHLILDEAD
+147 TVRHLILDEAD

-169 IKIIKQIPED
+169 IKIIKTLPDE
-179 RQSLMFSATMAPKI
+179 RQSLMFSATMATKI
-193 RDLAKQILKDPEE
+193 RQLAKQILKNPEE

-217 VTQKVYMAHE
+217 VTQKVIMAHE
-227 SQKVALVRHI
+227 EQKVALVQHV
-237 LGDKEDFH
+237 LGDKDDFN

-258 QLARKLTQKGYSCQG
+258 RLARKLKQKGYSCQG

-287 SDFRSGKTRIMVAT
+287 RDFRSGKTRIMVAT

-314 LVVNYDV
+314 LVINYDV

-346 LVSEDDMFKFSRI
+346 LISQEDMFKFSKI
-359 ERLIERTLDK
+359 ERLIERELEKD
-369 EQPPAELGEGPQW
+369 QPPESFGIGPQW
-382 EEPRKGKKGRGS
+382 RSPERKSKGRKFQS
-394 SRPSGRSSRDG
+394 IKNTDSAKPDRSSQVSKPSKQ
-405 DKKGRGNRKGGQR
+405 KK
-418 SDRAPKAEGAVAG
+418 
-431 SSGPNSEGSKAS
+431 
-443 SGERKNDRRNDRSKG
+443 ERKKEKSKN
-458 KSREK
+458 
-463 KPKTKYRL
+463 RL
-471 LFESL
+471 LYEAL
-476 PNPKKGKLATPMPE
+476 PNPKSQIKKPT
-490 EVKAESKD
+490 

>member
-1 MKFEDFG
+1 MKKFTDFG

-14 DALFYMNFEEA
+14 DALSYMNFEEA
-25 TEIQEKAIPHILDG
+25 TEIQEKAIPTILEG

-84 IQIDQQIQGIAYFTN
+84 VQIEQQIQGIAYFTN
-99 ASCYPVYG
+99 ASCYAVYG
-107 GGDGVSWEAEADA
+107 GGDGVSWEGEADA

-169 IKIIKQIPED
+169 IKIIKTLPDE
-179 RQSLMFSATMAPKI
+179 RQSLMFSATMATKI
-193 RDLAKQILKDPEE
+193 RQLAKQILKNPEE

-217 VTQKVYMAHE
+217 VTQKVIMTHE
-227 SQKVALVRHI
+227 EQKVAVVQHV
-237 LGDKEDFH
+237 LGDKDDFNS
-245 AIIIFCSTKKKVE
+245 IIIFCSTKKKVE
-258 QLARKLTQKGYSCQG
+258 RLARKLKQKGYSCQG

-287 SDFRSGKTRIMVAT
+287 RDFRSGKTRIMVAT

-314 LVVNYDV
+314 LVMNYDV

-346 LVSEDDMFKFSRI
+346 LITQEDMFKFSKI
-359 ERLIERTLDK
+359 ERLIDRELDK
-369 EQPPAELGEGPQW
+369 DQPPKSIGVGPQW
-382 EEPRKGKKGRGS
+382 RSPERRSKGRGQS
-394 SRPSGRSSRDG
+394 N
-405 DKKGRGNRKGGQR
+405 KKTNSVK
-418 SDRAPKAEGAVAG
+418 SDRSNK
-431 SSGPNSEGSKAS
+431 GSKPS
-443 SGERKNDRRNDRSKG
+443 KQREERKKEKSKN
-458 KSREK
+458 
-463 KPKTKYRL
+463 RL
-471 LFESL
+471 LYEAL
-476 PNPKKGKLATPMPE
+476 PNPKK
-490 EVKAESKD
+490 

>member
-1 MKFEDFG
+1 MKKFTDFG

-14 DALFYMNFEEA
+14 DALSYMNFEEA
-25 TEIQEKAIPHILDG
+25 TEIQEKAIPTILEG

-78 PTRELA
+78 QTRELA
-84 IQIDQQIQGIAYFTN
+84 VQIEQQIQGIAYFTN
-99 ASCYPVYG
+99 ASCYAVYG
-107 GGDGVSWEAEADA
+107 GGDGVSWEGEADA

-169 IKIIKQIPED
+169 IKIIKTLPVE
-179 RQSLMFSATMAPKI
+179 RQSLMFSATMATKI
-193 RDLAKQILKDPEE
+193 RQLAKQILKNPEE

-217 VTQKVYMAHE
+217 VTQKVIMAHE
-227 SQKVALVRHI
+227 EQKVAVVQHV
-237 LGDKEDFH
+237 LGDKDDFNS
-245 AIIIFCSTKKKVE
+245 IIIFCSTKKKVE
-258 QLARKLTQKGYSCQG
+258 RLARKLKQKGYSCQG

-287 SDFRSGKTRIMVAT
+287 RDFRSGKTRIMVAT

-314 LVVNYDV
+314 LVMNYDV

-346 LVSEDDMFKFSRI
+346 LISQEDMFKFSKI
-359 ERLIERTLDK
+359 ERLIDRELDK
-369 EQPPAELGEGPQW
+369 DQPPKSIGMGPQW
-382 EEPRKGKKGRGS
+382 
-394 SRPSGRSSRDG
+394 RS
-405 DKKGRGNRKGGQR
+405 
-418 SDRAPKAEGAVAG
+418 P
-431 SSGPNSEGSKAS
+431 
-443 SGERKNDRRNDRSKG
+443 ERRSKG
-458 KSREK
+458 RKGQSNKKTTSAKSEKPYQGDKSRKAKEERKKEK
-463 KPKTKYRL
+463 SKNRL
-471 LFESL
+471 LFEAL
-476 PNPKKGKLATPMPE
+476 PNPKK
-490 EVKAESKD
+490 

>member
-1 MKFEDFG
+1 MKKFTDFG

-14 DALFYMNFEEA
+14 DALSYMNFEEA
-25 TEIQEKAIPHILDG
+25 TEIQEKAIPTILEG

-84 IQIDQQIQGIAYFTN
+84 VQIEQQIQGIAYFTN
-99 ASCYPVYG
+99 ASCYAVYG
-107 GGDGVSWEAEADA
+107 GGDGVSWEGEADA

-169 IKIIKQIPED
+169 IKIIKTLPDE
-179 RQSLMFSATMAPKI
+179 RQSLMFSATMATKI
-193 RDLAKQILKDPEE
+193 RQLAKQILKNPEE

-217 VTQKVYMAHE
+217 VTQKVIMAHE
-227 SQKVALVRHI
+227 EQKVAVVQHV
-237 LGDKEDFH
+237 LGDKDDFNS
-245 AIIIFCSTKKKVE
+245 IIIFCSTKKKVE
-258 QLARKLTQKGYSCQG
+258 RLARKLKQKGYSCQG

-287 SDFRSGKTRIMVAT
+287 RDFRSGKTRIMVAT

-314 LVVNYDV
+314 LVMNYDV

-346 LVSEDDMFKFSRI
+346 LISQEDMFKFSKI
-359 ERLIERTLDK
+359 ERLIDRELDK
-369 EQPPAELGEGPQW
+369 DQPPNSIGVGPQW
-382 EEPRKGKKGRGS
+382 
-394 SRPSGRSSRDG
+394 RS
-405 DKKGRGNRKGGQR
+405 
-418 SDRAPKAEGAVAG
+418 P
-431 SSGPNSEGSKAS
+431 
-443 SGERKNDRRNDRSKG
+443 ERRSKG
-458 KSREK
+458 RKGPGNKKTTSAKSDKPYQGDKSRKQKEERKKEK
-463 KPKTKYRL
+463 SKNRL
-471 LFESL
+471 LYEAL
-476 PNPKKGKLATPMPE
+476 PNPKK
-490 EVKAESKD
+490 